1 MSGRRVREEYSAR
14 AAEYSAVL
22 GDIEQMDGIDRQ
34 RIGIWADG
42 IDGRLLDAGCGPGHW
57 TAFLADRGRDVEGI
71 DPVPEFIAHASMRF
85 PHVPYRVAALER
97 ADIEEGSL
105 GGILAWYSL
114 IHADADE
121 LPALLTSARRLLRP
135 GGRLLLGFFDG
146 VDGEPFAHAV
156 TTARYWSID
165 GMTALLDGAGFSV
178 VDSDARV
185 QAARRPHASISAIA
199 V

>member
-1 MSGRRVREEYSAR
+1 MSGRRVREDYSAR
-14 AAEYSAVL
+14 AAEYAELL
-22 GDIEQMDGIDRQ
+22 GDIEQMDEIDRQ

-42 IDGRLLDAGCGPGHW
+42 IAGRVLDAGCGPGHW
-57 TAFLADRGRDVEGI
+57 TAFLADRGRDIEGI
-71 DPVPEFIAHASMRF
+71 DLVPEFIAHASGRF
-85 PHVPYRVAALER
+85 PHVRYRVAALER
-97 ADIEEGSL
+97 TDIEEGSL

-121 LPALLTSARRLLRP
+121 LPALLAGARRLLRP

-156 TTARYWSID
+156 TTARYWSIE
-165 GMTALLDGAGFSV
+165 GMTALLDGAGFAV

-185 QAARRPHASISAIA
+185 QTARRPHASISAIA